1 MGAWGRRRVT
11 AGDPAR
17 GGGALGS
24 PDLAK
29 PGRPGVK
36 STRFWV
42 WRTPRN
48 MRDPLGGFPGLR
60 EARLGLA
67 MARGGAERRCKSGSA
82 ADGRLG
88 RAKGENNLRKLIGG
102 LGWCSPRCRAGWT
115 AE

>member
-1 MGAWGRRRVT
+1 MDPRSNPGRGFWIGRLGRFGAWGRRRVT

-42 WRTPRN
+42 CSDLRG
-48 MRDPLGGFPGLR
+48 MGSLPGL
-60 EARLGLA
+60 
-67 MARGGAERRCKSGSA
+67 
-82 ADGRLG
+82 
-88 RAKGENNLRKLIGG
+88 
-102 LGWCSPRCRAGWT
+102 
-115 AE
+115 

>member
-67 MARGGAERRCKSGSA
+67 MARGGLHGGARAGLQRTGA
-82 ADGRLG
+82 QGAR
-88 RAKGENNLRKLIGG
+88 RAKITCAN
-102 LGWCSPRCRAGWT
+102 
-115 AE
+115 